1 METKIKATFELIEK
15 LYQENKGSYSRQDI
29 IEIVRITTLQDISA
43 KLNKLNDLSDISG
56 RINGIWGEMRDI
68 Y

>member
-1 METKIKATFELIEK
+1 METKVKATFELIEK

-43 KLNKLNDLSDISG
+43 KLNKLNDLSYISG
-56 RINGIWGEMRDI
+56 RINGIWGEMRDR